1 MAIEGWQQ
9 LDSINLTSTFHRLA
23 QLAEGSPAGA
33 AAVRA
38 EVQACGGV
46 WAWLLDCLAAAASQ
60 DPEFGPRCAANALWA
75 LHKLDALD
83 CARLEALRAPLARAL
98 AATVAGRGT
107 LATRLSARGLTQ
119 VLGVLGAD
127 SATLP
132 LLAALKPQLLQ
143 ALWVAAPT
151 LDAQVGAGQ
160 GSWLGALRMLLLNCS
175 PACSPAL
182 LLLWNCYTLCVLFTP
197 CHRPCPQPG
206 MRWAALLFAAAL
218 MRCSWVQMRR
228 SCCPAWRRRHGRRH
242 PA

>member
-1 MAIEGWQQ
+1 MATEGWQQ

-98 AATVAGRGT
+98 TATAAVSGT
-107 LATRLSARGLTQ
+107 PAPRLSARGLTQ

-127 SATLP
+127 PATLP
-132 LLAALKPQLLQ
+132 LLTALKVQLLQ

-160 GSWLGALRMLLLNCS
+160 GSWLGTLRMLLFNCS
-175 PACSPAL
+175 PACSPTL
-182 LLLWNCYTLCVLFTP
+182 LLHCGTAALYLLIIP
-197 CHRPCPQPG
+197 MHRAFPQPG
-206 MRWAALLFAAAL
+206 MRWAALLLAAAL
-218 MRCSWVQMRR
+218 TRCSWVQMHR
-228 SCCPAWRRRHGRRH
+228 SCCPAWRRRHGRR
-242 PA
+242 PPE